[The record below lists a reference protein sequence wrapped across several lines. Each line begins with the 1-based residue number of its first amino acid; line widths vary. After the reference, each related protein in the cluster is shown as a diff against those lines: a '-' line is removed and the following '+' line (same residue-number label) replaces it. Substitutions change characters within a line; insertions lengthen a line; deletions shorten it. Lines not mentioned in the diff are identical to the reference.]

1 MIVCAL
7 RLLLVGET
15 LHIPSKLNITQII
28 LTHTFIMTYRP
39 TMQTVCNSSFN
50 YDAEDTVN
58 PELYFKQTSYLYRN

>member
-1 MIVCAL
+1 
-7 RLLLVGET
+7 
-15 LHIPSKLNITQII
+15 
-28 LTHTFIMTYRP
+28 MTYRP